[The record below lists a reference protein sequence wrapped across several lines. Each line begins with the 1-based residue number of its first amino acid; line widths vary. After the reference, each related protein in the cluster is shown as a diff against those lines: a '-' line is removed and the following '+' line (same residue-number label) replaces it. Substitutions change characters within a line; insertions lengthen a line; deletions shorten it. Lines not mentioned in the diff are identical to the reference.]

1 MNKEN
6 NTAGLRGVTVG
17 STAICTCGKAG
28 KGLTYRGYDI
38 HDLAENAGFEET
50 AWLLMNGEL
59 PDSQTLKS
67 FKEHL
72 AGLRALPPA
81 LCSALEMIPAAAAP
95 MDVMRTACSVLGA
108 IESEGGFARQKETAN
123 RLLAVLPGALCY
135 WFRFAQNG
143 ERVEVVGEDENIAT
157 QLLRLIIGDKPKA
170 DHVAAMDA
178 SLVLYAEHEF
188 NASTFTARVVTATL
202 ADFHSAVT
210 AAIGALGGPLHGGA
224 NEAAMAL
231 ITCFDSPETAKAG
244 IINMLAAKE
253 KIMGFGHAV
262 YTLSDPRNEVIKK
275 IAKRLSVNH
284 PHARLFEISQAI
296 EETMWQEKKLFPNL
310 DFYSAAAYHFMVVP
324 TPLFTPLFVISR
336 LAGWAAH
343 IFEQRADNRLIRP
356 NADYIGH
363 EERPFVALES
373 R

>member
-1 MNKEN
+1 
-6 NTAGLRGVTVG
+6 
-17 STAICTCGKAG
+17 
-28 KGLTYRGYDI
+28 
-38 HDLAENAGFEET
+38 
-50 AWLLMNGEL
+50 MNGEL

-81 LCSALEMIPAAAAP
+81 LCSALEMIPATAAP

-157 QLLRLIIGDKPKA
+157 QLLRLITGDKPKA

-178 SLVLYAEHEF
+178 SLILYAEHEF

-275 IAKRLSVNH
+275 IAKRLSVNY
-284 PHARLFEISQAI
+284 PHARLFEISQG
-296 EETMWQEKKLFPNL
+296 
-310 DFYSAAAYHFMVVP
+310 D
-324 TPLFTPLFVISR
+324 
-336 LAGWAAH
+336 
-343 IFEQRADNRLIRP
+343 
-356 NADYIGH
+356 
-363 EERPFVALES
+363 
-373 R
+373 

>member
-1 MNKEN
+1 M
-6 NTAGLRGVTVG
+6 
-17 STAICTCGKAG
+17 
-28 KGLTYRGYDI
+28 
-38 HDLAENAGFEET
+38 
-50 AWLLMNGEL
+50 
-59 PDSQTLKS
+59 
-67 FKEHL
+67 
-72 AGLRALPPA
+72 
-81 LCSALEMIPAAAAP
+81 
-95 MDVMRTACSVLGA
+95 
-108 IESEGGFARQKETAN
+108 
-123 RLLAVLPGALCY
+123 
-135 WFRFAQNG
+135 
-143 ERVEVVGEDENIAT
+143 EVVGEDENIAT
-157 QLLRLIIGDKPKA
+157 QLLRLITGDKPKA

-178 SLVLYAEHEF
+178 SLILYAEHEF

-275 IAKRLSVNH
+275 IAKRLSVNY

-310 DFYSAAAYHFMVVP
+310 DFYSAAAYHFMGVP

-343 IFEQRADNRLIRP
+343 IFEQRADNRLIRRTP
-356 NADYIGH
+356 IISGMRKDLLSLWKVGERIPDNGCRRYSGNDNINAADGGG
-363 EERPFVALES
+363 RPAAVLVLLDIRRFRFCRTHLRIALGALS
-373 R
+373 